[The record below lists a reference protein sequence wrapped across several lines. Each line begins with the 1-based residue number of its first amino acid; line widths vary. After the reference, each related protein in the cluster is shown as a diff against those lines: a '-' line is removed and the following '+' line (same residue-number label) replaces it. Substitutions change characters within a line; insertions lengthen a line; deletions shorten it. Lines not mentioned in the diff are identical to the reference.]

1 MIDNQL
7 ELETQIKLKRAIT
20 EKTRPDT
27 VSNQPNNPIG
37 YNNLNSVLR
46 NVDEGRCVQYIDVPR
61 VKTAKINA
69 NNMVKDIT
77 PKDEDLNKNKIC
89 SKTNIKKG
97 SKKNIDLYFIP
108 KRLDRYSC
116 PIIKGGKQHITFL
129 DKITN
134 NNLYEEIKIES
145 FKEYNKMEEI
155 RSSNHRNTCC
165 VII

>member
-61 VKTAKINA
+61 METAKINA

-77 PKDEDLNKNKIC
+77 PKDEEREEKEERDEKEENQEE
-89 SKTNIKKG
+89 
-97 SKKNIDLYFIP
+97 
-108 KRLDRYSC
+108 
-116 PIIKGGKQHITFL
+116 KQERVENQE
-129 DKITN
+129 KQER
-134 NNLYEEIKIES
+134 EERE
-145 FKEYNKMEEI
+145 
-155 RSSNHRNTCC
+155 
-165 VII
+165 